1 MLAQKLFDV
10 WLVKTRTQ
18 FPALNAGQSGTAF
31 KKFTHFNQAPS
42 DSQLNFN
49 KTKTRKS
56 DSLSL
61 WHCFVWLSGQN
72 FSFTPSKLCFL
83 IKSEEQPEV
92 RLFAF
97 NFVSHRNTPELTNFI
112 FKINKKHKSGK
123 ATHKLSIPNYFI
135 SYYKRKTIKSND
147 STSLSPSLPFS
158 QSHSKWDTN
167 GESRK

>member
-1 MLAQKLFDV
+1 MPGKVEPPSKNSHILIKRRAIRSWISTKLKHERAI
-10 WLVKTRTQ
+10 L
-18 FPALNAGQSGTAF
+18 
-31 KKFTHFNQAPS
+31 
-42 DSQLNFN
+42 
-49 KTKTRKS
+49 
-56 DSLSL
+56 
-61 WHCFVWLSGQN
+61 CLSGQN

-97 NFVSHRNTPELTNFI
+97 NFVSHRKTPELTNFI

-147 STSLSPSLPFS
+147 STS
-158 QSHSKWDTN
+158 
-167 GESRK
+167 